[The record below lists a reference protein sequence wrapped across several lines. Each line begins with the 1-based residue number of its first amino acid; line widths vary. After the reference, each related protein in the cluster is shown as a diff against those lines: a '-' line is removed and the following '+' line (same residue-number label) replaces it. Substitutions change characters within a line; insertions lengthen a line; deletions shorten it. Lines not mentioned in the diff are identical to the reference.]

1 MFCSRELA
9 NMYQKEKIRHAFFGR
24 ENLSDRVIIT
34 PLSFLYNSLFKD
46 YKTNNETRGWWN
58 SKDIEVDGNSI
69 SVLKIPQGYSIVDA
83 VLSLDNPE
91 KIIFMGYAGGNS
103 EKVKVGSIV
112 YPISAIRGNEAVTLP
127 ESKLITVPDSIHKG
141 SLIHADTFLEQD
153 NKFIN
158 RIIKEGI
165 SSVDMETFL
174 LYSISEKNNYG
185 SHSFVIVSD
194 LIDKKPFYKIS
205 SEDIEQ
211 IKASYGQL
219 EELVVNAAKN

>member
-1 MFCSRELA
+1 
-9 NMYQKEKIRHAFFGR
+9 MYQKEKIRNTFFGR

-34 PLSFLYNSLFKD
+34 PLSFLYNLLFKD

-58 SKDIEVDGNSI
+58 SKDIEVDGNNI
-69 SVLKIPQGYSIVDA
+69 SVLKIPQGYSIMDA

-112 YPISAIRGNEAVTLP
+112 YPINAIKGNEAVTLP
-127 ESKLITVPDSIHKG
+127 KSRLITVPDSIHKG
-141 SLIHADTFLEQD
+141 SLIHSDTFLEQD
-153 NKFIN
+153 ENFIRN
-158 RIIKEGI
+158 MLEKGI

-174 LYSISEKNNYG
+174 FYDISQKNNYD

-219 EELVVNAAKN
+219 EELIINAAKN